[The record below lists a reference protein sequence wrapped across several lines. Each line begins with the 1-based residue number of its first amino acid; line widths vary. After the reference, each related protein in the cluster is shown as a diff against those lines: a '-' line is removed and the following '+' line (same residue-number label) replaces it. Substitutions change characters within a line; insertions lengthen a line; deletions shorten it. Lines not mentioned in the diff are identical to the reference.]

1 MISAG
6 YKTLTIRT
14 INLDSSILKAL
25 EQSMKT
31 QQKGFTLIEL
41 MIVIAIIGIL
51 ASVALPAYREY
62 IVTTKL
68 ATVFSSLSG
77 LQRGIEVT
85 ASRRGAGGTF
95 VAGGIC
101 PPALAA
107 SVPATQ
113 ACYQTVWGMNNAPVI
128 PEGVLSFA
136 STASPGGT
144 GTCTD
149 ASWVLPAAQQ
159 PAAIAGGAITI
170 VLAAGNNIDASVG
183 GATFIFTPI
192 ITNRGVDWIT
202 TTDLVGQPGVSA
214 DMQVLACKWLHE
226 NVNNQI

>member
-68 ATVFSSLSG
+68 ATVFSSLSS

-85 ASRRGAGGTF
+85 SSRRGAGATF
-95 VAGGIC
+95 VVGGIC
-101 PPALAA
+101 GAA
-107 SVPATQ
+107 TANTTPTVRG
-113 ACYQTVWGMNNAPVI
+113 CYQTVWGMNDAPIV
-128 PEGVLSFA
+128 PEGVVSFA
-136 STASPGGT
+136 TTPGGVVN
-144 GTCTD
+144 GTCTN
-149 ASWVLPAAQQ
+149 AIWNLPAPTVAV
-159 PAAIAGGAITI
+159 AGGAITI
-170 VLAAGNNIDASVG
+170 VLGTGIDPNVD
-183 GATFIFTPI
+183 GATFVMSPSVS
-192 ITNRGVDWIT
+192 NRGVDWLLT
-202 TTDLVGQPGVSA
+202 SDLVGQAGVS
-214 DMQVLACKWLHE
+214 DPMQVLACKWLHE